1 MTPAARVQAAIEILD
16 HINQGTAAEKALT
29 TWRGGARYAGSGDRA
44 AVRDH
49 VFQALRCR
57 RSYAALGG
65 GTNGRALMRGALI
78 DAGVALDTVFTGDGH
93 SPAVLD
99 TEELT
104 KGRDPAAGAEQGNL
118 PDWLWKRFETAL
130 GTGNARLS
138 AQILQQRAPVTLR
151 VNSRLST
158 APQAIEILKEDQI
171 TVTSCDLIDTALIVI
186 EGARRVAG
194 SRAYCEGYVELQDAS
209 SQAAMAA
216 LSVAPGSRVL
226 DYCAGGGGKT
236 LALAARVTADWF
248 AHDANESRMS
258 DLPRRADRS
267 GITVTCLETNAIADA
282 APFDLVLCD
291 VPCSGSGTWRRAPEA
306 KWRLTSERLEE
317 LCVLQRDILQDAASL
332 VAPDGQ
338 LAYAT
343 CSLLPEENDHQVT
356 RFIDQHPDWEI
367 TLQKSWSIS
376 EWGDGFFLAS
386 LKRSGQKT

>member
-29 TWRGGARYAGSGDRA
+29 TWARRARYAGSGDRA

-65 GTNGRALMRGALI
+65 GTSGRALMCGALI
-78 DAGVALDTVFTGDGH
+78 DAGVALNTVFTGGGH

-99 TEELT
+99 SEELT

-130 GTGNARLS
+130 GPGNAQLS

-151 VNSRLST
+151 VNSGLST
-158 APQAIEILKEDQI
+158 VPQAVEILKEDQI

-194 SRAYCEGYVELQDAS
+194 SRAYREGYVELQDAS

-216 LSVAPGSRVL
+216 VDVAPGSRVL
-226 DYCAGGGGKT
+226 DFCAGGGGKT

-248 AHDANESRMS
+248 AHDANESRMR
-258 DLPRRADRS
+258 DLPRRADRA
-267 GITVTCLETNAIADA
+267 GITVTCLETNAVADA
-282 APFDLVLCD
+282 APFDLVVCD

-317 LCVLQRDILQDAASL
+317 LCVLQREILQDAASL

-356 RFIDQHPDWEI
+356 RFIDQHPGWEI
-367 TLQKSWSIS
+367 TLQKSWSVS

-386 LKRSGQKT
+386 LKRST